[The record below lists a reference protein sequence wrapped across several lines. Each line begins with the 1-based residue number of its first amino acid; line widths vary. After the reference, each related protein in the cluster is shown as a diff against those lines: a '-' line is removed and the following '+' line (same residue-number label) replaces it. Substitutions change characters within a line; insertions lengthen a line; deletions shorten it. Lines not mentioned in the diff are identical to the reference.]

1 MVRTAQTPH
10 VTLDVLVNKAPH
22 YNQGDIECIDAIE
35 TALGRD
41 GFIAWLRGT
50 IIKYQWRLLE
60 KEVPV
65 ADAKKAQY
73 YQARLIATLE
83 KDG

>member
-1 MVRTAQTPH
+1 MARANTPPLTAEI
-10 VTLDVLVNKAPH
+10 LINKAPH

-35 TALGRD
+35 AALGRE

-65 ADAKKAQY
+65 SDAKKAQY
-73 YQARLIATLE
+73 YQARLITTLE
-83 KDG
+83 KSDG